1 MSPRAKPSRRAVP
14 QLSIRSDY
22 AVKRARELAR
32 ETGRTTT
39 KIVEDALRSYTASDA
54 GPSKESS
61 DLKRDLDAIIA
72 EAAKCGPYPT
82 LKEIEDEMYDEW
94 GLPR

>member
-1 MSPRAKPSRRAVP
+1 MP
-14 QLSIRSDY
+14 QLSIRSEY

-32 ETGRTTT
+32 QAGMT
-39 KIVEDALRSYTASDA
+39 KTKVVEEALRNYTASTAD
-54 GPSKESS
+54 PSKEHA

-72 EAAKCGPYPT
+72 EAAKSGPYPT

>member
-1 MSPRAKPSRRAVP
+1 MKPDAKPSRRMVP
-14 QLSIRSDY
+14 QLSIRSEY
-22 AVKRARELAR
+22 AVRRARELAR
-32 ETGRTTT
+32 QTGATTT
-39 KIVEDALRSYTASDA
+39 KVVEDALRSYTASATDA
-54 GPSKESS
+54 RKESA

-72 EAAKCGPYPT
+72 EAAKGGPYPT